1 MGAGVNKMCDEG
13 GDEGEC
19 RGDGE
24 SGGEGVGVRG

>member
-24 SGGEGVGVRG
+24 SGVREWG